1 MEAPLRLRSLYR
13 LLLRN
18 LRPNPASPYIE
29 PNAVQPKTIF
39 ETNASLR
46 QHLRTIVSSPSESSS
61 KSYMAQIAD
70 LDQFTKYI
78 AAQKEYIRLIERYNP
93 GLNMAEEDR
102 VRLTARRVG
111 MDLPEELKLKS
122 HQ

>member
-1 MEAPLRLRSLYR
+1 
-13 LLLRN
+13 
-18 LRPNPASPYIE
+18 
-29 PNAVQPKTIF
+29 
-39 ETNASLR
+39 
-46 QHLRTIVSSPSESSS
+46 
-61 KSYMAQIAD
+61 MAQIAD